1 MKEIL
6 DEDFGEKAK
15 GDFYAK
21 LSFGAAM
28 LTLFLLGYLWVTRPL
43 RMNACFGISHH
54 MLALNIIQ
62 FSTLFGF
69 IFGLISM
76 IKKENSKTMERV
88 GIGLNFA
95 FVFFILCL
103 IIARQIIAF

>member
-15 GDFYAK
+15 GNFYAK

-28 LTLFLLGYLWVTRPL
+28 LTLLLLGYLWITRPL
-43 RMNACFGISHH
+43 KMHACFGISHH

-62 FSTLFGF
+62 FSLLLGFLFGV
-69 IFGLISM
+69 ISL
-76 IKKENSKTMERV
+76 IKKESPKIVERV
-88 GIGLNFA
+88 GIGLNFVL
-95 FVFFILCL
+95 VFLILCL
-103 IIARQIIAF
+103 IIARQINTF